1 MTESADVTLKTEGSR
16 TFNAYLSRPP
26 QGRAPGVVLLHDMF
40 GLFEPIRTVA
50 DRCAGRGIAALA
62 PNLFWRADDPGV
74 IPYDAAQHP
83 RAWERL
89 KALDLDVAA
98 RDMGV
103 AVDWLRG
110 QPFCNGKV
118 ATIGF
123 CGGGRLAF
131 LVAARCGVD
140 AAASLYG
147 LGISQHLGELDR
159 VKCPLQLHYGG
170 NDLHVPQSEVD
181 AVADGVRGH
190 AGTELFVYPGAGHSF
205 ANPVRPTYDA
215 AATELAW
222 SRIDSMLDRLR

>member
-1 MTESADVTLKTEGSR
+1 MIETADLTLATEGGAN
-16 TFNAYLSRPP
+16 FNAYLSRPP
-26 QGRAPGVVLLHDMF
+26 HGRNPGVVLLHDMF

-50 DRCAGRGIAALA
+50 DRCAQRGIAALA
-62 PNLFWRADDPGV
+62 PNLFWRSEYPGV

-89 KALDLDVAA
+89 KALDLNGSA
-98 RDMGV
+98 RDMKI

-131 LVAARCGVD
+131 LVAARAGVD

-147 LGISQHLGELDR
+147 LGISQHLGDLGR
-159 VKCPLQLHYGG
+159 ISCPLQLHYGG
-170 NDLHVPQSEVD
+170 NDQHVPQSEVD
-181 AVADGVRGH
+181 AVAAGVQGH
-190 AGTELFVYPGAGHSF
+190 PGTEVFVYPGAGHSF
-205 ANPVRPTYDA
+205 ANPVRPTYDV

-222 SRIDSMLDRLR
+222 SRIDRMLDRLR

>member
-1 MTESADVTLKTEGSR
+1 MIETADFTLKTEGTQS
-16 TFNAYLSRPP
+16 FNAHLARPA
-26 QGRAPGVVLLHDMF
+26 QGRHPGVVLLHDMF

-50 DRCAGRGIAALA
+50 HRCAAHGVAALA
-62 PNLFWRADDPGV
+62 PNLFWRSDYPGV

-89 KALDLDVAA
+89 KALDLNVSA
-98 RDMGV
+98 RDMKV

-140 AAASLYG
+140 GAASLYG
-147 LGISQHLGELDR
+147 LGISQHLTDLPHIS
-159 VKCPLQLHYGG
+159 CPLQLHYGG
-170 NDLHVPQSEVD
+170 NDQHVPQSEVD
-181 AVADGVRGH
+181 AVAAGVRGH
-190 AGTELFVYPGAGHSF
+190 PGTELFLYPQAGHSF
-205 ANPVRPTYDA
+205 ANPVRPTYDP
-215 AATELAW
+215 AATGLAW
-222 SRIDSMLDRLR
+222 SRIDAMLNRLR